1 MFGSKKRSQELAKR
15 RESMLNK
22 ALPNPAYQ
30 SNYNSVPGM
39 QPEKQGRN
47 WKLIRMKVAIEI
59 YAVKKPNKSEV
70 PKVNKS
76 WRRGILLLKQT

>member
-1 MFGSKKRSQELAKR
+1 RGWSARKLAKG
-15 RESMLNK
+15 LNK
-22 ALPNPAYQ
+22 GL
-30 SNYNSVPGM
+30 
-39 QPEKQGRN
+39 KQGRN